1 MNTSSVFK
9 GLTYRCL
16 RVPEVQVAMHSLLSV
31 VILVKPLHRNNYKMN
46 YYEER
51 LKNRASEYRIVLLG
65 LLSCTFLLLFLW
77 IIHTSEC
84 GGYVLSLM
92 ST

>member
-9 GLTYRCL
+9 GFTYRCL
-16 RVPEVQVAMHSLLSV
+16 RVREVQVAMHSVLSV

-51 LKNRASEYRIVLLG
+51 QEKRASEYRIVLLG
-65 LLSCTFLLLFLW
+65 LLSCTFLLLCLW

-84 GGYVLSLM
+84 GGYVLSVM